1 MYANAYIICVRYV
14 VASVYPLPSYYR
26 STCPPRP
33 LPSFSTPTMPDGHWT
48 SVRAYICSSALI
60 YRICIAV
67 NPQPP
72 SFSTFSRFVF
82 SLSTFF
88 FPISF
93 LFFFFPRLIYSVIY
107 WKLSEGRKINYE
119 LVGSN
124 RYVCCSSLKKRLR
137 KDCLFFK
144 RLKLKED
151 TRRRERRLLFKSDS
165 IRRFYFVLPSFFF
178 YVSYRVALM
187 NCFTLVVLRGFWWYS
202 RWEKK

>member
-1 MYANAYIICVRYV
+1 MHCGKPA
-14 VASVYPLPSYYR
+14 
-26 STCPPRP
+26 T
-33 LPSFSTPTMPDGHWT
+33 
-48 SVRAYICSSALI
+48 
-60 YRICIAV
+60 
-67 NPQPP
+67 
-72 SFSTFSRFVF
+72 TFLLYLL
-82 SLSTFF
+82 SLRF
-88 FPISF
+88 FPFNIFLPHFFSF
-93 LFFFFPRLIYSVIY
+93 FFFFPRLIYSVID

-178 YVSYRVALM
+178 YVSYHVALM
-187 NCFTLVVLRGFWWYS
+187 NCFTLVVLRGFWRYS